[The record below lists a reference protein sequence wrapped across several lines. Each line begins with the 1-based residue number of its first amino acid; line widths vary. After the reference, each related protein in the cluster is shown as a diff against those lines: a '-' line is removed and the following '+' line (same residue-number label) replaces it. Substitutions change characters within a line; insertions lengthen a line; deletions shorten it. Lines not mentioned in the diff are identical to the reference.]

1 MNGHIQFRIVN
12 FCYIWQNDDDD
23 DNDDGFPKKKLEA
36 IGQYE

>member
-12 FCYIWQNDDDD
+12 FCYIWQNDDD
-23 DNDDGFPKKKLEA
+23 NDDGFPKKKLEA